1 MITRAKWVAALGT
14 LALAGGSSGVALAAI
29 EHPGLGQY
37 IVRISVTPKVV
48 RGHGHAHITVE
59 GHAAKPVDLA
69 VYAASD
75 RTCSATA
82 EGEATHKTDPGHFL
96 YRIAVNGRITPV
108 HSTYLAHKKGTWYAC
123 AYLYTNANHSLAG
136 AQASW
141 REE

>member
-1 MITRAKWVAALGT
+1 MITRAKRVAALGT
-14 LALAGGSSGVALAAI
+14 LALAGGSSGVALAGSQI

-48 RGHGHAHITVE
+48 RGHGQVHITVE
-59 GHAAKPVDLA
+59 GRAAKPVDLA

-75 RTCSATA
+75 RTCYATA
-82 EGEATHKTDPGHFL
+82 EGEATHGHFL
-96 YRIAVNGRITPV
+96 YRIPVNGRITPV
-108 HSTYLAHKKGTWYAC
+108 HSTYSAHKKGTWHAC
-123 AYLYTNANHSLAG
+123 AYLYTRADHSLAG